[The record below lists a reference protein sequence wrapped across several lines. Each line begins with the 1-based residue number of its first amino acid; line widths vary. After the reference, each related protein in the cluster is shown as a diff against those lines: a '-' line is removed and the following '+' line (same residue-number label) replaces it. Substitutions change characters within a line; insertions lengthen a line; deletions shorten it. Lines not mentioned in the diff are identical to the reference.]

1 VNGRK
6 SLRCRAAVVGL
17 ALLMGSSFLGCHAGP
32 RFFAKKDRDERASKR
47 EFVDRGKFINKKK
60 GRPEAEYLKDGDATD
75 ERVAKNDSKN
85 KAKPKNSDSESFR
98 NSDESQRSVASR
110 KRTDDAE
117 GDLAIPKKST
127 NNKQVANKEVSK
139 TTATRQA
146 ASKEIEDSLFDEPLP
161 EKKTIVLPAAKP
173 SVAAKNK
180 LTDEDPF
187 KNDVVSTIENK
198 RSTQKVATVN
208 FDNLED
214 DEEDDED
221 EDEDD
226 ELEAPVRNVKN
237 TVDEAKRSAGRRTAD
252 ASSDLKRKFL
262 PDDDIGEA
270 KSVASTA
277 RRKTV
282 QANDVGQRSSQ
293 QIGRMANDV
302 GRDADTSVASNRR
315 QAQQTLSNWRRE
327 LDQSDSADS
336 DSGTETI
343 PAPSE
348 KTTASS
354 SDRSARTQNSG
365 HISQTTLDE
374 FAPSKKSQG
383 AVLNGD
389 LIIDTSNAPT
399 RFQRTDSSRQGTNNE
414 RNENDSSNRSR
425 PNSAATID
433 IVPGATQNR
442 SRPDGQ
448 IILQSLSDHDVESSK
463 IEPAV
468 YEQAAAEAS
477 SDGLLPLLIA
487 PADAGDF
494 TSENQTSSQATG
506 PRLTP
511 LDSDPAIQ
519 QAAAKQKE
527 ADTPVWNSGEQK
539 KSALGRGTLML
550 AIGGI
555 VTAALIGLGIRRRK
569 DELVPVP
576 VRVPSPEPM
585 RVDSPYDPTT
595 WPRG

>member
-1 VNGRK
+1 MNGRK

-60 GRPEAEYLKDGDATD
+60 VRPEAEYLKDGDATD
-75 ERVAKNDSKN
+75 ERVAKSDSKT
-85 KAKPKNSDSESFR
+85 KTKSKSADSERFR
-98 NSDESQRSVASR
+98 NPDESERSVASR
-110 KRTDDAE
+110 KRNDDVE
-117 GDLAIPKKST
+117 GDLKISKKST

-139 TTATRQA
+139 TAATRQA
-146 ASKEIEDSLFDEPLP
+146 VSKEIEDSLFDEPLP
-161 EKKTIVLPAAKP
+161 EKKTIVRPAVKP
-173 SVAAKNK
+173 SVAAKSK

-187 KNDVVSTIENK
+187 KNDVVSTFENK
-198 RSTQKVATVN
+198 RSTEKVAIVN

-214 DEEDDED
+214 DDEED
-221 EDEDD
+221 DEDD

-237 TVDEAKRSAGRRTAD
+237 TVDEATKSAGRRTAD

-293 QIGRMANDV
+293 QISRVANDV

-327 LDQSDSADS
+327 LDQSESTDS
-336 DSGTETI
+336 DCVTETI

-354 SDRSARTQNSG
+354 SDRSARTQNAG

-399 RFQRTDSSRQGTNNE
+399 RFQRTDSSRQGANNG
-414 RNENDSSNRSR
+414 RNESDSNNRSR

-448 IILQSLSDHDVESSK
+448 IILQSLSDHDIESSK

-468 YEQAAAEAS
+468 YEQAAPETS
-477 SDGLLPLLIA
+477 SDGLLPLLIT

-494 TSENQTSSQATG
+494 TSENQTSSEASG

-519 QAAAKQKE
+519 QAAAKQRE
-527 ADTPVWNSGEQK
+527 SDTPVWNSGEQK

-569 DELVPVP
+569 EELVPVP
-576 VRVPSPEPM
+576 VRVPTPEPM